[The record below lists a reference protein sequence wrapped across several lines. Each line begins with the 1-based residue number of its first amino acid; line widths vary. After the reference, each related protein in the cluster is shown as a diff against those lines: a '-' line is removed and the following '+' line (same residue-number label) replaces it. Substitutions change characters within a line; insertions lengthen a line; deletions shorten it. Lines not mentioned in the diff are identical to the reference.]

1 LSKLRVSFEY
11 LFAGPSIQ
19 VFGNQNMVIL
29 LKRGAE
35 ARPGPKVLCS
45 RRAVVCFSAVEE
57 EESSSANQRSA
68 HWCLVPCSSASA
80 NQRSAYWSW
89 AATDKLFSRTHCLGI
104 KTQGA

>member
-35 ARPGPKVLCS
+35 ARPGPTVLCS
-45 RRAVVCFSAVEE
+45 RRAGLLLCRRRRR
-57 EESSSANQRSA
+57 ESSSANQRSA